1 MTNTHR
7 RECDVR
13 VGLSATVRP
22 AAHLP
27 SAFATERVSRQFCV
41 GMCRVRSGS
50 PLCGRAPGYVSSPR
64 GGPLEGATCQVQAEL
79 WDERPGVRL
88 RGWGLCALQ
97 MLPGCAPWSLSH
109 VGEGLPRARSGRR
122 ASVRTVTGRV
132 AGEKVGLQSTE
143 QSVPD
148 PAPPGT
154 WNKPC
159 PPPGWEAGPAGGPPA
174 TQMPLPALGLAL
186 FERFCLFNNTLHLL
200 NNDEIFLPN
209 RRIFA
214 DPGPL
219 PERTRVAELSPPGS
233 S

>member
-1 MTNTHR
+1 MTNTPR

-109 VGEGLPRARSGRR
+109 VGEGLPCARSGRR

-132 AGEKVGLQSTE
+132 AGEEVGRQSTE

-154 WNKPC
+154 GTNPVLHQ
-159 PPPGWEAGPAGGPPA
+159 AG
-174 TQMPLPALGLAL
+174 
-186 FERFCLFNNTLHLL
+186 R
-200 NNDEIFLPN
+200 
-209 RRIFA
+209 
-214 DPGPL
+214 PGPL
-219 PERTRVAELSPPGS
+219 GARLPHRCPFLP
-233 S
+233 